1 MLQPL
6 KNQYD
11 AKRKQDLVS
20 NLLGRKLGDEDFKE
34 AMRICRE
41 DFSDEHEF
49 TASEFCQRLAATR
62 PEVSLGT
69 QTRLVFLRGVREQG
83 MQSQSN
89 DEPWSFNPF
98 MPTAQSQ
105 SSEALRPPVLERRQ
119 HLRKITDLMG
129 VFWHTIDRAQTGAMT
144 IENLSVGG
152 CGIHILTPHMLKRG
166 DMLRLEFKLDDEHE
180 TFIRLRGKISWILYD
195 MAGIEFW
202 GMNAMPEAFMHYLQS

>member
-1 MLQPL
+1 MFQHL

-49 TASEFCQRLAATR
+49 TASEFCQRLASTR

-69 QTRLVFLRGVREQG
+69 QTRLVFLRGVREQDI
-83 MQSQSN
+83 QSQSN
-89 DEPWSFNPF
+89 DEPWSLNPF
-98 MPTAQSQ
+98 KSMTQSQ
-105 SSEALRPPVLERRQ
+105 SSEASRPPVLERRQ
-119 HLRKITDLMG
+119 HRRKITDLMG
-129 VFWHTIDRAQTGAMT
+129 VFWHTIDRAQKGAVT

-166 DMLRLEFKLDDEHE
+166 DMLRLEFKLDDQDE
-180 TFIRLRGKISWILYD
+180 TFIRLRGKINWILYD
-195 MAGIEFW
+195 TAGIEFW
-202 GMNAMPEAFMHYLQS
+202 GMNTMPEALLSYIQS